1 VPYIVIKSNGQ
12 EIDRRELAGSIVIGR
27 APDCDVTLRDILLSR
42 RHCRLE
48 PNGETWTLH
57 DLQSKNGTIINAE
70 RLQGPWVLQDNDVV
84 RLGRAKIIFHAGL
97 PDEDIADRVMTPA
110 RPADPG
116 DSLAGTLSG
125 FTLLLPGEGENPEN
139 MPCPQPRPKDPPA
152 YGQEELQTLLSAI
165 ASSSWDS
172 VYAEARQPRRNVER
186 AAEEESTPRRRA
198 RPRSPMDFSLQVN
211 PAIPEATEIG
221 DAEQQAP
228 EQSALEPQ
236 QPATVA
242 VRLPSALSKPLR
254 KFAVRP
260 SLHLAVAAL
269 WIVALVVLNI
279 NRPPVARRAMG
290 DQMTPNVIS
299 MPTMTPMDEQAIT
312 AASDQ
317 KSTDDSSA
325 EMSEAAQ
332 KAPAPAAHQISLKPI
347 VINELS
353 ARWVAENAASYLP
366 AIAW

>member
-48 PNGETWTLH
+48 PNGDTWTLH

-186 AAEEESTPRRRA
+186 AAEEESTPRRRV

-211 PAIPEATEIG
+211 PEIPEATEIEV
-221 DAEQQAP
+221 DEAEQPAP
-228 EQSALEPQ
+228 EPE

-242 VRLPSALSKPLR
+242 VMLPSALPKPRR

-279 NRPPVARRAMG
+279 NRPPIARRAMG

-299 MPTMTPMDEQAIT
+299 MPTMTPMDEQNQAIT
-312 AASDQ
+312 AASNQ
-317 KSTDDSSA
+317 ESDDNDSA
-325 EMSEAAQ
+325 ETSEAAQ
-332 KAPAPAAHQISLKPI
+332 KVPAPTAHQPTFKPI
-347 VINELS
+347 SINKLS

>member
-48 PNGETWTLH
+48 PDGDTWTLH

-97 PDEDIADRVMTPA
+97 PNEDIADRVMTPA

-172 VYAEARQPRRNVER
+172 VYAEARQPRRNVEP
-186 AAEEESTPRRRA
+186 AVAEESSARRRV

-211 PAIPEATEIG
+211 PAIPEAVEI
-221 DAEQQAP
+221 EQP
-228 EQSALEPQ
+228 ILEELEQI
-236 QPATVA
+236 ATVA
-242 VRLPSALSKPLR
+242 VLLPKTRR

-269 WIVALVVLNI
+269 WIVALLILNI
-279 NRPPVARRAMG
+279 DRKPIARRAMG
-290 DQMTPNVIS
+290 DQTAPIVVP
-299 MPTMTPMDEQAIT
+299 MPTMTPMDEQNQAIT
-312 AASDQ
+312 AANDQ
-317 KSTDDSSA
+317 SEGDDDSA
-325 EMSEAAQ
+325 ETSDAAQ
-332 KAPAPAAHQISLKPI
+332 KIRASAAHPASATPTLKPV
-347 VINELS
+347 VISGLS
-353 ARWVAENAASYLP
+353 AKWVAENAASYFP